1 MPEASREVEALSSR
15 GDAGEVIRRG
25 LTPVAMRS
33 LEQGRRPGR
42 GSWAGWAG
50 SVAGWAEAQVG
61 QGGFCFILSFCFVF
75 PFSSFCFY
83 FSVLFYFRYTLFLA

>member
-25 LTPVAMRS
+25 LAPVAMRS

-42 GSWAGWAG
+42 GSWAGWVGLASWPAG
-50 SVAGWAEAQVG
+50 PVG
-61 QGGFCFILSFCFVF
+61 QGPWGGRGVSFLLFSFYFLFIFLFCFI
-75 PFSSFCFY
+75 SSFSFI
-83 FSVLFYFRYTLFLA
+83 